1 MNKCLL
7 FVAAMLLTI
16 STFAQKPAERKISVN
31 GTAEIEVTPDEFY
44 FIISLKEY
52 MKGKTKV
59 EITQLEKELIQA
71 VVNAGVPKEDL
82 NVQDLAGMS
91 YTRRKKDAAELF
103 TSKDFRLKLT
113 QPNKLIAILDALDSE
128 GVVSARLAQYTSSKM
143 KEYRKKVRIMAFEA
157 ASEKALYLAE
167 IAKQQLGEVLEIDE
181 TKSDQF
187 PGLYSQV
194 NANDFNLNKFIGV
207 EQAAFTTI
215 KIQATIQAVFAIR

>member
-1 MNKCLL
+1 MNKFIL
-7 FVAAMLLTI
+7 FVAAMLLTF
-16 STFAQKPAERKISVN
+16 STFAQKNNERKISVN

-44 FIISLKEY
+44 FTISLKEY

-71 VVNAGVPKEDL
+71 VTNAGIPKENL

-103 TSKDFRLKLT
+103 TTKDFRLKLT
-113 QPNKLIAILDALDSE
+113 QPNKLIAILDAMDND
-128 GVVSARLAQYTSSKM
+128 GIVAARLAQYTSSKM

-157 ASEKALYLAE
+157 ANEKAVYLAE
-167 IAKQQLGEVLEIDE
+167 VAKQQLGEVLEIDE

-194 NANDFNLNKFIGV
+194 NTNDFMVSKYNAI
-207 EQAAFTTI
+207 EQASFTTI
-215 KIQATIQAVFAIR
+215 KVQATIQAIFAIK

>member
-1 MNKCLL
+1 MKKIIL
-7 FVAAMLLTI
+7 FVAVLLLNVSAI
-16 STFAQKPAERKISVN
+16 AQKTTERKISVN

-44 FIISLKEY
+44 FTISLIEY

-71 VVNAGVPKEDL
+71 VTNAGVSKENL

-103 TSKDFRLKLT
+103 TTKDFRLKLT
-113 QPNKLIAILDALDSE
+113 QPNKLIAILDGMEDDGIVA
-128 GVVSARLAQYTSSKM
+128 ARLSQYTSSKM
-143 KEYRKKVRIMAFEA
+143 KEYRKKVRTMAFEA
-157 ASEKALYLAE
+157 ANEKALYLAD
-167 IAKQQLGEVLEIDE
+167 IARQQLGEVLEIDE

-194 NANDFNLNKFIGV
+194 NTNDFAIGKYNPV
-207 EQAAFTTI
+207 EQASFRTI
-215 KIQATIQAVFAIR
+215 KVQATIQAVFAIK